1 MLSPTKSEFD
11 YYARIMDRFCG
22 LDNTDG
28 NLDVFVSQ
36 EIIKVLNLPTVKT
49 AQEKKIMSNIVK
61 NSIIMLLAL
70 YKRDDS
76 ESSRDISELDKT
88 QQKLIQKELLSLI
101 YV

>member
-1 MLSPTKSEFD
+1 MMSLATNESE
-11 YYARIMDRFCG
+11 YYAQIMDRFCR
-22 LDNTDG
+22 LDNTNG
-28 NLDVFVSQ
+28 NLDVFVSK

-76 ESSRDISELDKT
+76 ESFRDISELDPP
-88 QQKLIQKELLSLI
+88 QQRLIQKELLSLI